1 MSEGPALKDGGRL
14 DRSGIAG
21 WFELMCQSTWSLR
34 APCSNPLVHSLRP
47 CRETPVGH
55 KEKQKY
61 ICCSLPGSRAAQML
75 WKTSFMFCF
84 FSSPFQNRNFQSM
97 EKSAASVFCCPVQR
111 KQFVMLLMHVTENTT
126 EVGAD
131 HVAGLSLSG
140 FAFVMN
146 PGCWLQFTGS
156 VGIFLLDRG
165 LFSVDELIL
174 RLLYA
179 VRS

>member
-1 MSEGPALKDGGRL
+1 MKDGGWL

-61 ICCSLPGSRAAQML
+61 ICCSLPGSRL
-75 WKTSFMFCF
+75 HRCF
-84 FSSPFQNRNFQSM
+84 GKLLLCFVFSSPFQNRNFQSM

>member
-1 MSEGPALKDGGRL
+1 MRDQPWKMAV
-14 DRSGIAG
+14 G
-21 WFELMCQSTWSLR
+21 WIGQ
-34 APCSNPLVHSLRP
+34 
-47 CRETPVGH
+47 G
-55 KEKQKY
+55 
-61 ICCSLPGSRAAQML
+61 LPGGLSWCARARGPSGLRVRTL
-75 WKTSFMFCF
+75 WFIHYDLAEKLLSATKKSKNTFAALSLAAGQHRCF
-84 FSSPFQNRNFQSM
+84 GKLLLCFVFSSPFQNRNFQSM

>member
-14 DRSGIAG
+14 DWSGIAG

-84 FSSPFQNRNFQSM
+84 FFSFPKQKLSKHGKISSLR
-97 EKSAASVFCCPVQR
+97 
-111 KQFVMLLMHVTENTT
+111 
-126 EVGAD
+126 
-131 HVAGLSLSG
+131 
-140 FAFVMN
+140 
-146 PGCWLQFTGS
+146 
-156 VGIFLLDRG
+156 FLLPGAEEAVCDAANARYRKHNRSWCRPRRRPLALRICFCHESRMLAAVYG
-165 LFSVDELIL
+165 LGRYISPGPRIIFSG
-174 RLLYA
+174 
-179 VRS
+179 

>member
-1 MSEGPALKDGGRL
+1 MPEHVVPQGSV
-14 DRSGIAG
+14 
-21 WFELMCQSTWSLR
+21 FEPFGSFITTLQRNSC
-34 APCSNPLVHSLRP
+34 RP
-47 CRETPVGH
+47 QRKAKIHLLLSPW
-55 KEKQKY
+55 Q
-61 ICCSLPGSRAAQML
+61 PPAQML

-84 FSSPFQNRNFQSM
+84 FFSFPKQKLSKHGKISSLR
-97 EKSAASVFCCPVQR
+97 FCCPVQR

>member
-1 MSEGPALKDGGRL
+1 MPEHVVPQGSV
-14 DRSGIAG
+14 
-21 WFELMCQSTWSLR
+21 FEPFGSFITTLQRNSC
-34 APCSNPLVHSLRP
+34 RP
-47 CRETPVGH
+47 QRKAKIHLLLSPW
-55 KEKQKY
+55 Q
-61 ICCSLPGSRAAQML
+61 PAAQML

>member
-1 MSEGPALKDGGRL
+1 MPEHVVPQGSVFEPFGSFITTLQRNSCRPQRKAKIHLLLSPWQPGSTDALENFFYVLFFFLSFPKQKLSKHGKI
-14 DRSGIAG
+14 S
-21 WFELMCQSTWSLR
+21 SLR
-34 APCSNPLVHSLRP
+34 
-47 CRETPVGH
+47 
-55 KEKQKY
+55 
-61 ICCSLPGSRAAQML
+61 
-75 WKTSFMFCF
+75 
-84 FSSPFQNRNFQSM
+84 
-97 EKSAASVFCCPVQR
+97 FCCPVQR

-146 PGCWLQFTGS
+146 PGCWLQFTDS

>member
-1 MSEGPALKDGGRL
+1 MSEGPALKDGARL
-14 DRSGIAG
+14 DWSGIAG

-84 FSSPFQNRNFQSM
+84 FFSFPKQKLSKHGKISSLR
-97 EKSAASVFCCPVQR
+97 FCCPVQR

>member
-1 MSEGPALKDGGRL
+1 MPEHVVPQGSV
-14 DRSGIAG
+14 
-21 WFELMCQSTWSLR
+21 FEPFGSFITTLQRNSC
-34 APCSNPLVHSLRP
+34 RP
-47 CRETPVGH
+47 QRKAKIHLLLSPW
-55 KEKQKY
+55 Q
-61 ICCSLPGSRAAQML
+61 PAAQML

-84 FSSPFQNRNFQSM
+84 FFSFPKQKLSKHGKISSLR
-97 EKSAASVFCCPVQR
+97 FCCPVQR